1 MASRQPID
9 CFEVLRGRIR
19 GMLPDVRQQLS
30 PRDLDEDTV
39 DSMFFRGEQL
49 YRHLSRLVDVV
60 FFQ

>member
-39 DSMFFRGEQL
+39 VG
-49 YRHLSRLVDVV
+49 
-60 FFQ
+60 